1 MKTIFTVCLSLLFG
15 QALLAQGCD
24 ELFISEYLEGSGNNK
39 GFEIYN
45 PTNAPIDLSAYTL
58 QRWSNG
64 ASATSDEL
72 TLVGTIPA
80 YGTWVVVNGQTTDE
94 DLGGGNISPAVDPAM
109 QAAANQ
115 LDNPYPAPTYMNGDD
130 ALVFVKNGT
139 IPVDMFGKPGE
150 DPGNAWTDNADA
162 GYTSNDGGTWLT
174 ANHTLR
180 RKSSITAGNTTVPVS
195 FYALAEWDTLPNDTW
210 DGLGWHSCI
219 CDPNMSVEENAQPI
233 DFNVYPNPSSTGT
246 VDISANLSILAI
258 EVYDQSGRIVFQT
271 VIEGNQSSFT
281 LLTDEFEAGIYVI
294 NAHLEGRKTFSQRLI
309 IQ

>member
-1 MKTIFTVCLSLLFG
+1 MKTIFTLCLSLVIG
-15 QALLAQGCD
+15 QAIYAQGCN

-45 PTNAPIDLSAYTL
+45 PTSEAIDLSAYTL

-94 DLGGGNISPAVDPAM
+94 DLGGGNISPAVDPEM

-180 RKSSITAGNTTVPVS
+180 RKSSITAGTTTVPVS
-195 FYALAEWDTLPNDTW
+195 FYALVEWDTLPNNTW
-210 DGLGWHSCI
+210 DGLGWHSCV
-219 CDPNMSVEENAQPI
+219 CDPNMSVEENVQPI
-233 DFNVYPNPSSTGT
+233 EFNIYPNPSSTGK
-246 VDISANLSILAI
+246 VDIAANFSIVAV
-258 EVYDQSGRIVFQT
+258 EVYDQNGRIVFQT
-271 VIEGNQSSFT
+271 VVEGNQSNFT
-281 LLTDEFEAGIYVI
+281 LLTDQFETGIYVV

>member
-1 MKTIFTVCLSLLFG
+1 MKTIFTLCLSLVLG
-15 QALLAQGCD
+15 QAIYAQGCT

-45 PTNAPIDLSAYTL
+45 PTSEAIDLSAYTL

-72 TLVGTIPA
+72 TLVGSIPA

-94 DLGGGNISPAVDPAM
+94 DLGGGNISPAVDLAM
-109 QAAANQ
+109 QSAANQ

-139 IPVDMFGKPGE
+139 QPIDMFGKPGE

-180 RKSSITAGNTTVPVS
+180 RKSSIMAGNITVPVS
-195 FYALAEWDTLPNDTW
+195 FYALTEWDTLANDTW
-210 DGLGWHSCI
+210 DGLGWHSCV
-219 CDPNMSVEENAQPI
+219 CDPNMSVEENMKPI
-233 DFNVYPNPSSTGT
+233 EFNVFPNPSSTGK
-246 VDISANLSILAI
+246 VDITANLTILSV
-258 EVYDQSGRIVFQT
+258 EVYDQSGRIVFQSE
-271 VIEGNQSSFT
+271 IEGTQSNFT
-281 LLTDEFEAGIYVI
+281 LLTDQFEAGIYVV

>member
-1 MKTIFTVCLSLLFG
+1 MKTIFTLCLSLLVG
-15 QALLAQGCD
+15 QAIYAQGCT
-24 ELFISEYLEGSGNNK
+24 ELFISEYLEGTGNNK

-45 PTNAPIDLSAYTL
+45 PTAEPIDLSAYTL

-64 ASATSDEL
+64 ASSSSDEL

-94 DLGGGNISPAVDPAM
+94 DLGGGNISPAADPEM
-109 QAAANQ
+109 QGLANQ

-139 IPVDMFGKPGE
+139 TPVDMFGRPGE
-150 DPGNAWTDNADA
+150 EPGDAWTDNADA
-162 GYTSNDGGTWLT
+162 GYTSTDGGTWLT

-180 RKSSITAGNTTVPVS
+180 RKASITAGVTTPP
-195 FYALAEWDTLPNDTW
+195 LAFDTFLEWDTLPNNTW
-210 DGLGWHSCI
+210 DGLGWHSCE
-219 CDPNMSVEENAQPI
+219 CDPDMSVELIKPI
-233 DFNVYPNPSSTGT
+233 EFNMYPNPSSNGKVELT
-246 VDISANLSILAI
+246 ANLQITAV
-258 EVYDQSGRIVFQT
+258 EVYDQNGRLVFQAN
-271 VIEGNQSSFT
+271 VEANRKNYT
-281 LLTDEFEAGIYVI
+281 LITEELETGIYVI